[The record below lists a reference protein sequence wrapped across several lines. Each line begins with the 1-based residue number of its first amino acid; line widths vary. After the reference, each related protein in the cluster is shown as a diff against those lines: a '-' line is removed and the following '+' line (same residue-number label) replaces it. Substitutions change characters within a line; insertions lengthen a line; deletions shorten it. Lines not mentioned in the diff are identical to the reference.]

1 MFDSMILG
9 QEYSRKEFKA
19 MEGELRIRLFQL
31 QKQCEEN
38 KIAVLLTILGV
49 DGSGRG
55 ALVNTLSSWLDI
67 KKLSNHTFWNTNDS
81 ESHRPD
87 AWKYWVKL
95 PAYGEFGI
103 FFGGW
108 YDEAIRKASYGSIDQ
123 QALNETM
130 HKRVQFEHTLAENG
144 YALAKF
150 WLHLDQDEHSKR
162 RKARLKEQGSC
173 RFTPYDQESERKY
186 TQLIETVSKTITM
199 TDREYAPWYI
209 IDAYDKRFCHAS
221 VAKAIIERLESV
233 VEAKIQLKLGQ
244 VVPKPET
251 IEFSELPES
260 IEKKVKKPVTV
271 LDRLDLSPTLER
283 DKYKKEL
290 KKLKQEVFQLSFKA
304 YQMGIS
310 STLTFEGWDAGGKG
324 GTIRRVASAVD
335 SRITR
340 IIPVSAPTDEEL
352 AHHYLW
358 RFWRHVPLAGYVTI
372 YDRTWYGRVLVERV
386 EKFAKPN
393 EWKRAY
399 AEINNFEEQLVD
411 GKNIL
416 LKFWLH
422 ISEDEQL
429 KRFKERENTPWKN
442 YKLTDEDWRNRE
454 KSTDYKVAAD
464 EMFMRTNTEY
474 APWHIIPANSKYYA
488 RIEVLKIYRDALK
501 KALKIAF
508 KEHKELDCDKDG

>member
-1 MFDSMILG
+1 MFDTMILG
-9 QEYSRKEFKA
+9 QEYTREEFKK
-19 MEGELRIRLFQL
+19 MEGDLRIRLFQL
-31 QKQCEEN
+31 QQQCEEH
-38 KIAVLLTILGV
+38 KIAVLLTVLGV

-55 ALVNTLSSWLDI
+55 SLVNTLSSWIDV

-81 ESHRPD
+81 EKHRPY

-108 YDEAIRKASYGSIDQ
+108 YDELIRKASYGEVDEKELLTD
-123 QALNETM
+123 LN
-130 HKRVQFEHTLAENG
+130 KRERFENTLADNG

-150 WLHLDQDEHSKR
+150 WLHLDQKEHSKR

-173 RFTPYDQESERKY
+173 RFTPYDRESERKY
-186 TQLIETVSKTITM
+186 PQLIETVSKTITM
-199 TDREYAPWYI
+199 TDRNFAPWYV
-209 IDAYDKRFCHAS
+209 IDAYDKRYCHVS
-221 VAKAIIERLESV
+221 VARAIIERLEEV
-233 VEAKIQLKLGQ
+233 VAEKVLMKTGKAVK
-244 VVPKPET
+244 VEP
-251 IEFSELPES
+251 S
-260 IEKKVKKPVTV
+260 IESPKEEAVTM
-271 LDRLDLSPTLER
+271 LDRLDMSPTMER
-283 DKYKKEL
+283 AEYKKEL

-304 YQMGIS
+304 YQKGIS

-324 GTIRRVASAVD
+324 GNIRRLASAVD

-358 RFWRHVPLAGYVTI
+358 RFWRHVPLSGYVTI

-386 EKFAKPN
+386 EKFAKPA

-399 AEINNFEEQLVD
+399 AEINSFEEQLVD
-411 GKNIL
+411 NKNIL

-422 ISEDEQL
+422 ISSDEQL
-429 KRFKERENTPWKN
+429 RRFKERENTPWKN

-454 KSTDYKVAAD
+454 KATDYKIAAD

-488 RIEVLKIYRDALK
+488 RIQVLKIYRDALK
-501 KALKIAF
+501 VALK
-508 KEHKELDCDKDG
+508 KHGDDDCD